1 MYALACA
8 HMATLLLNWREDS
21 LILRQRLSNNKASA
35 PVFGK
40 VVRLARLLV
49 VMGILSVD
57 IITSLVNSGPSSTSY
72 EAHLSGSV
80 MGVVVGVVILKNRR
94 VQHWEVW
101 LRAGCCVLAGGL
113 LLVGVITNIFYVETV
128 RDEFK
133 CEHFIA

>member
-8 HMATLLLNWREDS
+8 HIATLLLNWREDS

-57 IITSLVNSGPSSTSY
+57 IITSLVSSGPSSTSY

-80 MGVVVGVVILKNRR
+80 MGCVVGVVLLKNRR

-113 LLVGVITNIFYVETV
+113 LLVGVITNIFYVQTV
-128 RDEFK
+128 RTDFN
-133 CEHFIA
+133 CEYFIA

>member
-8 HMATLLLNWREDS
+8 HVATLLLNWREDS
-21 LILRQRLSNNKASA
+21 LILRQRLTNNKASA

-57 IITSLVNSGPSSTSY
+57 IITNLTNSESSTSY

-94 VQHWEVW
+94 VEHWEVW
-101 LRAGCCVLAGGL
+101 LRAGCCVLAGVL
-113 LLVGVITNIFYVETV
+113 LFIGVMMNIFYVQTV
-128 RDEFK
+128 RNDLK
-133 CEHFIA
+133 CEHLIL

>member
-8 HMATLLLNWREDS
+8 HMATLLLNWQEDS

-80 MGVVVGVVILKNRR
+80 MGVVVGVVVLKNRR

-101 LRAGCCVLAGGL
+101 LKAGCCVLAGGL
-113 LLVGVITNIFYVETV
+113 LLAGIIANIVYVQTV
-128 RDEFK
+128 RNEFQ